1 MDRGQKAD
9 MVDFLKGVF
18 GEAGVVVVTRN
29 QGLSVAE
36 MDGLRAKMRD
46 AGATVK
52 VVKNRLAKIALSGTP
67 GDAAADM
74 FTGPTAIMFAADPV
88 GAAKMAVAFAKDNE
102 KLVLIGA
109 LLGETVLDEK
119 GVEAL
124 SKMPS
129 LDEMRA
135 KLAGVLNQPGSR
147 LATALSQP
155 GEKLARVL
163 GAPGSDL
170 VNVLRQREAQTQ
182 DAA

>member
-1 MDRGQKAD
+1 

-18 GEAGVVVVTRN
+18 GEAGVVVITRN

-36 MDGLRAKMRD
+36 MDGLRAKMRET
-46 AGATVK
+46 GATVK

-74 FTGPTAIMFAADPV
+74 FVGPTAIMFSADPV
-88 GAAKMAVAFAKDNE
+88 AAAKGAVAFAKANE
-102 KLVLIGA
+102 KLALIGA
-109 LLGETVLDEK
+109 LLGETILDDK

-135 KLAGVLNQPGSR
+135 TLAGVLNQPGSR

-155 GEKLARVL
+155 GEMLARAL
-163 GAPGSDL
+163 NAPGSGL
-170 VNVLRQREAQTQ
+170 VSVLKQRETQVQ